1 MISTDI
7 DNQKYL
13 ELAEMILLLGNSK
26 DNIIYEKH
34 KFMTLLFFL
43 KQPLFLEKLVS
54 MHSPKKMDK
63 INIKAYEKYSL
74 LYEESRVSL
83 ISPKSNHLLS
93 YLLSR
98 ELIIT
103 EFTEKGFMFKLKD
116 PKGFE
121 LFNELKKN
129 KQFKDVDIR
138 AKVINA
144 VLGRKNFD
152 QIKQVIINN
161 FKELKI

>member
-13 ELAEMILLLGNSK
+13 ELAEMILVLGNSK
-26 DNIIYEKH
+26 DHTVYEKH
-34 KFMTLLFFL
+34 KFMTMLFFL
-43 KQPLFLEKLVS
+43 KQPIYLEKLVS
-54 MHSPKKMDK
+54 MYSSKKMNVID
-63 INIKAYEKYSL
+63 IKPYEKYNL

-98 ELIIT
+98 EMIIT
-103 EFTEKGFMFKLKD
+103 EFTGKGFMFKLKS
-116 PKGFE
+116 PNGLEIFKK
-121 LFNELKKN
+121 LKKN
-129 KQFKDVDIR
+129 KQFKNINAR
-138 AKVINA
+138 AKAVNS
-144 VLGRKNFD
+144 VLGKKDFD
-152 QIKQVIINN
+152 QIKQVIIDN